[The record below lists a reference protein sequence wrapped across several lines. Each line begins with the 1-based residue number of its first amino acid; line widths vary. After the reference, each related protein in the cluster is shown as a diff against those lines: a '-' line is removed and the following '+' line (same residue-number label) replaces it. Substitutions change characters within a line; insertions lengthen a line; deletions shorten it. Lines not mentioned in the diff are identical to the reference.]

1 VGSSFVK
8 TIGSQSSTSAQIS
21 QKGAGGAELSLRLL
35 LDLRARSKR
44 VHLNLKKHLNHLSE
58 LDRLHHT
65 DQLENPEPS
74 AMADSCSFSWLLDAL

>member
-8 TIGSQSSTSAQIS
+8 TTDSQSNTSAQIS
-21 QKGAGGAELSLRLL
+21 QKEAGGAELLIRLL
-35 LDLRARSKR
+35 IDLRARSKR

-74 AMADSCSFSWLLDAL
+74 ALADS